1 MKRRSKTKFTQ
12 IHVSIPVRVLEDLDD
27 TLDFKQSR
35 SRIITRLIQNAL
47 EGDQVNIGSM
57 TKKQIVVAL
66 MNQTDPDSSEY
77 VLLQSLLQIFSKQ
90 FEFFQNIPKRFDD
103 WIDHE
108 ITSSSS
114 SDVALLKRYV
124 PDHILS

>member
-35 SRIITRLIQNAL
+35 SKVITKLVMNYL
-47 EGDQVNIGSM
+47 EGDQIYIGSM
-57 TKKQIVVAL
+57 LKKEIVVAL

-77 VLLQSLLQIFSKQ
+77 VLLTSLLQVFSKQ
-90 FEFFQNIPKRFDD
+90 
-103 WIDHE
+103 
-108 ITSSSS
+108 S
-114 SDVALLKRYV
+114 
-124 PDHILS
+124 